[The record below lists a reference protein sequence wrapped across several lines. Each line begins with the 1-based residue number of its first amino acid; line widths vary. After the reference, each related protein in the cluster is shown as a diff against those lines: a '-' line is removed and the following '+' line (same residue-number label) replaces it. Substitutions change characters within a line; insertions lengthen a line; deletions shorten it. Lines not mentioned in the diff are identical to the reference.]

1 MISFIIPCFNEQ
13 NDIINTIKEVE
24 KSCQKINI
32 NNYEIIVVDDGSIDN
47 SNLLVADYK
56 KFHNKKILLI
66 NNKKNY
72 GYGNAIKIG
81 ALKASKKY
89 IIFVAGDNSHK
100 ASEIYKII
108 RNINKYDVISTYY
121 INSHKRNFFRRTFT
135 GFYTPILNFFFNK
148 NIPYYNGVTLIKRKM
163 FNNFKIETNSHS
175 FQVEMWS
182 KVFLSKKI
190 IYNFVPT
197 YLNDR
202 VEGSNAFKLVN
213 SVKVSYSTLKIIFI
227 FLLKKYLN
235 KNIIY

>member
-1 MISFIIPCFNEQ
+1 
-13 NDIINTIKEVE
+13 
-24 KSCQKINI
+24 
-32 NNYEIIVVDDGSIDN
+32 
-47 SNLLVADYK
+47 
-56 KFHNKKILLI
+56 
-66 NNKKNY
+66 
-72 GYGNAIKIG
+72 
-81 ALKASKKY
+81 
-89 IIFVAGDNSHK
+89 
-100 ASEIYKII
+100 
-108 RNINKYDVISTYY
+108 
-121 INSHKRNFFRRTFT
+121 
-135 GFYTPILNFFFNK
+135 
-148 NIPYYNGVTLIKRKM
+148 M

-197 YLNDR
+197 YLDDR